1 MGKSKTP
8 VTNLNPA
15 RMSEN
20 LSEPMKPPLSDETK
34 ESKGNLSK
42 GKTNAK
48 NSPGNP
54 PSPKIVM
61 NHANSSVRDSR
72 ETPLIP
78 FTQKTASHE
87 DKHYNLPKKTENLYS
102 KNEEDPEV
110 DYDDDSVEEFV
121 SDIFQSKTS
130 TKIPSSSLKDNNH
143 LKKGD
148 EHKKSQPE
156 PENTEL
162 NPGPEKADSDSVSKI
177 PELKKKK
184 RKGERDARLLTSV
197 CSRST
202 CNVYFFIFIKW
213 RQQDSRILID
223 KKIKIINLLYF
234 KKKYFKVIFILFL
247 INFNVS

>member
-1 MGKSKTP
+1 MGKRKTP
-8 VTNLNPA
+8 VTNLNPT

-20 LSEPMKPPLSDETK
+20 SSESMNPPLSDETK

-54 PSPKIVM
+54 TSPKIVM
-61 NHANSSVRDSR
+61 NHANSTVSNSS

-121 SDIFQSKTS
+121 SEIFDEKTS
-130 TKIPSSSLKDNNH
+130 T
-143 LKKGD
+143 
-148 EHKKSQPE
+148 
-156 PENTEL
+156 
-162 NPGPEKADSDSVSKI
+162 
-177 PELKKKK
+177 
-184 RKGERDARLLTSV
+184 
-197 CSRST
+197 
-202 CNVYFFIFIKW
+202 
-213 RQQDSRILID
+213 
-223 KKIKIINLLYF
+223 
-234 KKKYFKVIFILFL
+234 
-247 INFNVS
+247 